1 MANGERTATVLRWW
15 QSIAALLIVAALTY
29 IGHLIV
35 GGHDG
40 IIQLQDG
47 VHQILTE
54 LQDHETRLRAVE
66 KAVDRESAPP

>member
-15 QSIAALLIVAALTY
+15 QSIAALLIVAILTY

-35 GGHDG
+35 DGHDG
-40 IIQLQDG
+40 IIRLQDG
-47 VHQILTE
+47 VGQILTE

-66 KAVDRESAPP
+66 KAVDREPQP